1 MIVEDIM
8 IVVVPAY
15 QPDEKLVK
23 LVSGFLSET
32 DYRIVIVDDG
42 SSDDRMQFFSQ
53 SEAMGE
59 RVTVLHHDVNRGKGR
74 AMKTAFEWVKAQ
86 CLADD
91 GVVTVDADG
100 QHLIKDVVRVC
111 EAWGEHRDAL
121 VLGSRAFKGNVP
133 LRSRFG
139 NSVTRAVFAVSTG
152 VRVYDTQ
159 TGLRAF
165 STDLIDEMLSI
176 SGERYEFE
184 INQLLTCTKKKI
196 PIIEIT
202 IETVYLDNNSSS
214 HFNTIKD
221 SWRIYK
227 IIFAFIASSM
237 ISWLVDYVLLLV
249 LTRIFS
255 GSASD
260 GFVHLFGV
268 ALEPKLPALIL
279 ARIVSSFINYLLN
292 RSIVFSSNAKGSV
305 WKYYLLAAVMLGA
318 NYGLLYIL
326 NPIMPLAIAQ
336 ILAQLIIYPINFVL
350 QRKFVFN
357 GKKEARK

>member
-1 MIVEDIM
+1 M

-15 QPDEKLVK
+15 QPDEKLIK
-23 LVSGFLSET
+23 MVSEFLSET
-32 DYRIVIVDDG
+32 DYRVVIVDDG

-53 SEAMGE
+53 AEAMGE
-59 RVTVLHHDVNRGKGR
+59 RVTVLHHAVNRGKGC

-86 CLADD
+86 CISDD

-100 QHLIKDVVRVC
+100 QHLIKDVIRVC
-111 EAWGEHRDAL
+111 EAWGEQRSAL

-139 NSVTRAVFAVSTG
+139 NSVTRAVFALSTG

-165 STDLIDEMLSI
+165 STELIDEMLSI
-176 SGERYEFE
+176 KGERYEYE
-184 INQLLTCTKKKI
+184 INQLLTCTKEKI

-214 HFNTIKD
+214 HFNTVRD
-221 SWRIYK
+221 SWRIYRT
-227 IIFAFIASSM
+227 IFAFIASSL
-237 ISWLVDYVLLLV
+237 ISWLMDYVLLLV
-249 LTRIFS
+249 LTKLFS
-255 GSASD
+255 GSAPD
-260 GFVHLFGV
+260 GFVHLFGL
-268 ALEPKLPALIL
+268 ALEPKLPALII
-279 ARIVSSFINYLLN
+279 ARVISSFINYLLN
-292 RSIVFSSNAKGSV
+292 RNMVFSSKAKGSV
-305 WKYYLLAAVMLGA
+305 WKYYILAAVMLGA
-318 NYGLLYIL
+318 DYGLLYLL
-326 NPIMPLAIAQ
+326 NPLMPLAIAQ

-357 GKKEARK
+357 GKKEASK

>member
-1 MIVEDIM
+1 M

-32 DYRIVIVDDG
+32 DYRIVIVNDG

-86 CLADD
+86 CIADD

-111 EAWGEHRDAL
+111 EAWREHRDAL

-165 STDLIDEMLSI
+165 
-176 SGERYEFE
+176 
-184 INQLLTCTKKKI
+184 
-196 PIIEIT
+196 
-202 IETVYLDNNSSS
+202 
-214 HFNTIKD
+214 
-221 SWRIYK
+221 
-227 IIFAFIASSM
+227 
-237 ISWLVDYVLLLV
+237 
-249 LTRIFS
+249 
-255 GSASD
+255 
-260 GFVHLFGV
+260 
-268 ALEPKLPALIL
+268 
-279 ARIVSSFINYLLN
+279 
-292 RSIVFSSNAKGSV
+292 
-305 WKYYLLAAVMLGA
+305 
-318 NYGLLYIL
+318 
-326 NPIMPLAIAQ
+326 
-336 ILAQLIIYPINFVL
+336 
-350 QRKFVFN
+350 
-357 GKKEARK
+357 